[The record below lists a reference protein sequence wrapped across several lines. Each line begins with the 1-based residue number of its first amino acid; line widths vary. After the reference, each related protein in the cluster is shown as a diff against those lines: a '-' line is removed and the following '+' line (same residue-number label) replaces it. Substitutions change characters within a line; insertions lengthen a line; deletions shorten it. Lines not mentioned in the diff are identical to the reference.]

1 MRKAAGAD
9 EMYKQREPEQCTVKC
24 EIMERTIAGTVPH
37 ENEAPM
43 RVNKEIGAIA
53 HDGEGRHYAREEA
66 TLCAE

>member
-1 MRKAAGAD
+1 
-9 EMYKQREPEQCTVKC
+9 
-24 EIMERTIAGTVPH
+24 
-37 ENEAPM
+37 M